1 MDEFKGS
8 FMPVILQNGRLFY
21 PQEYLNLILD
31 LCVRRRPSADCPEAI
46 RWTVTLP
53 GDWGDGF
60 PTKEAA
66 CEAVLTR
73 AAEGGNDG
81 WRT

>member
-1 MDEFKGS
+1 MDEDYAMGQMYRIRKERDAVLS
-8 FMPVILQNGRLFY
+8 
-21 PQEYLNLILD
+21 

-66 CEAVLTR
+66 CEAVLNR